1 MKALTLSVL
10 AVAAIRVIPSGLVFS
25 NLNVGGSN
33 TQTVTVSNTGRAN
46 LVISQANV
54 TGSGLSV
61 SGLTI
66 PITIAAG
73 QSISFGVRF
82 SPTAVGNVSGSIS
95 LSSNASNSPA
105 SIALTGAGVQL
116 PALQIT
122 TTAIPD
128 TNVGQVYSTTL
139 AASGGVG
146 AYTWRVVSGQLPP
159 GLTLNASSGV
169 IAGITAQTGLFNL
182 TMQVTDS
189 SSPSPQTATR
199 VLQLNIAVP
208 SPSPV
213 TTSSPNTCTTHG
225 TQYYVSNS
233 GNDSSNG
240 SQANPW
246 RTLQNAFNSVS
257 AGATLHVAAGTYT
270 EDNLT
275 NNVSGTS
282 SNRICFISDSK
293 WGAQIRV
300 ASSRAVLTN
309 NGNYIDM
316 QDFDLAGMPGSCLG
330 INNLGGNTR
339 IIGNRVHDIPAD
351 LPNHCGG
358 GAGIDDSNYSA
369 SDDDVIGNIVYNVGD
384 RNNPN
389 QLVHGIYHANLR
401 GNILNNITFNNAG
414 WGIHLWHG
422 PTNVNILNNTVFN
435 NGAGGILIGNNITVN
450 DYTTVANNIVFKNL
464 AYGISENTN
473 TGTHNQYYNNL
484 VYQNSGGNL
493 YLKNGNT
500 DVGTVVADPQFSN
513 YTGTSAGDYHLK
525 ANSPAIDSGSSL
537 AAPAYDIDW
546 FARPYGLGFDI
557 GAYEWHP

>member
-1 MKALTLSVL
+1 
-10 AVAAIRVIPSGLVFS
+10 
-25 NLNVGGSN
+25 
-33 TQTVTVSNTGRAN
+33 
-46 LVISQANV
+46 
-54 TGSGLSV
+54 
-61 SGLTI
+61 
-66 PITIAAG
+66 
-73 QSISFGVRF
+73 
-82 SPTAVGNVSGSIS
+82 
-95 LSSNASNSPA
+95 
-105 SIALTGAGVQL
+105 
-116 PALQIT
+116 
-122 TTAIPD
+122 
-128 TNVGQVYSTTL
+128 
-139 AASGGVG
+139 
-146 AYTWRVVSGQLPP
+146 
-159 GLTLNASSGV
+159 
-169 IAGITAQTGLFNL
+169 
-182 TMQVTDS
+182 
-189 SSPSPQTATR
+189 
-199 VLQLNIAVP
+199 
-208 SPSPV
+208 
-213 TTSSPNTCTTHG
+213 
-225 TQYYVSNS
+225 
-233 GNDSSNG
+233 
-240 SQANPW
+240 
-246 RTLQNAFNSVS
+246 
-257 AGATLHVAAGTYT
+257 
-270 EDNLT
+270 
-275 NNVSGTS
+275 
-282 SNRICFISDSK
+282 
-293 WGAQIRV
+293 
-300 ASSRAVLTN
+300 
-309 NGNYIDM
+309 M